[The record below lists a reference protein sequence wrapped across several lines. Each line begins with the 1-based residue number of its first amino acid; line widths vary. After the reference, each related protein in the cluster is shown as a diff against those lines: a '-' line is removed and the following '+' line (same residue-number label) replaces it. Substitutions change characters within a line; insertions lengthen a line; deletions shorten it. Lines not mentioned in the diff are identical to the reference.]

1 MVQPPDCL
9 ALAAMEMEESPEVA
23 IIQHAS
29 GVMNVT
35 NSWFENAITYFT
47 NLIYAAIRFSVGNGD
62 VAPFIGH
69 NAFLRWKAIQSIKF
83 TSEDGRELF
92 WSENHVSED
101 FDVALRLQAKGFVLR
116 LATYDKGEFKEGVSL
131 TVMDELL
138 RWEKYSYGCS
148 ELVSSPPP
156 PPPLH

>member
-1 MVQPPDCL
+1 
-9 ALAAMEMEESPEVA
+9 MEMEESPEVA

-47 NLIYAAIRFSVGNGD
+47 NLIYAAVRFAVGNGD

-83 TSEDGRELF
+83 TSDDGRELF

-116 LATYDKGEFKEGVSL
+116 LATYGKHRLSPSVFPAGSQLINCHRQGRVQGRCLADRHGRAIALGKVL
-131 TVMDELL
+131 VWLL
-138 RWEKYSYGCS
+138 RACE
-148 ELVSSPPP
+148 
-156 PPPLH
+156 